1 MEMTNGGA
9 DEEKKSR
16 YFFDWN
22 GNDTLFSGMFKE
34 NKRRT
39 GERTSDNAGTD

>member
-22 GNDTLFSGMFKE
+22 GIKFINVILYTRQYALKTIDF
-34 NKRRT
+34 
-39 GERTSDNAGTD
+39 

>member
-1 MEMTNGGA
+1 MKNGGE
-9 DEEKKSR
+9 DEEKNSR

-22 GNDTLFSGMFKE
+22 GNDPLLSGLFQE

-39 GERTSDNAGTD
+39 GGRTSDCTGTD

>member
-16 YFFDWN
+16 YFFN
-22 GNDTLFSGMFKE
+22 SFHGINPLLHNINANDSCYLNYNMSIFY
-34 NKRRT
+34 
-39 GERTSDNAGTD
+39 